1 MKNRI
6 NEITRILVP
15 VDLLSSTEILIEF
28 AIMISRKIG
37 AHLTILHAFEH
48 VEYRSECYDSGGIK
62 MEKRLPVDCEIK
74 MNAIIEKYKILFS
87 DIDAVVV
94 HGDPVECIIRFAEI
108 ESIDMIIIG
117 THSYRGLKKIIL
129 GSVANMIVKKL
140 NCPILLFNPYIED

>member
-6 NEITRILVP
+6 NEITRVLVP

-28 AIMISRKIG
+28 AIMISMKIG
-37 AHLTILHAFEH
+37 EHLTIIHAFEH

-87 DIDAVVV
+87 DIDTVAV
-94 HGDPVECIIRFAEI
+94 HGDPVECIIRFVED

-117 THSYRGLKKIIL
+117 THSYRGVKKIIL
-129 GSVANMIVKKL
+129 GSVADMIIKKL
-140 NCPILLFNPYIED
+140 NCPILLFNPYIVD